1 MAFYDYTCA
10 DCGEF
15 SLWRKLD
22 ERNLPARC
30 PHCRKSAE
38 RVLSVPNFS
47 LMPAGRRAAFARNE
61 KSRHEPGVANRHRCG
76 SGCGCGSAGSTG
88 QKKSTRTVDLG
99 KAGKFETSRKV
110 KRPWM
115 LGH

>member
-10 DCGEF
+10 TCGEF

-22 ERNLPARC
+22 ERNLPAEC
-30 PHCRKSAE
+30 PTCRAPAMRMISSPQ
-38 RVLSVPNFS
+38 LN
-47 LMPAGRRAAFARNE
+47 LMPAARRTAFTRNE
-61 KSRHEPGVANRHRCG
+61 KSRHEPGVKTRHRCG
-76 SGCGCGSAGSTG
+76 TGCGCGSSTANAG
-88 QKKSTRTVDLG
+88 KSTRTVNLE
-99 KAGKFETSRKV
+99 KAGRFETSKKV